1 MLRTLFLLFVPISLF
16 AQSNLND
23 KEAGALLQAS
33 AAKYKQ
39 YKTLTADFTLT
50 IIRPKQKPEE
60 SDAKYT
66 ETQTGK
72 VWLKGDKFKLSLM
85 GNEIFCD
92 GKNIWTCLAKSKE
105 CQLNDYI
112 ESDEIF
118 SPGKIFDL
126 YQAGYAYQIKE
137 KKNYGAKAVTVIE
150 MAPSNRKVSFFKI
163 DVGLDDATKEVLE
176 VKVYEKNGTR
186 YIYKLDKV
194 ETELSLID
202 SFFTFDNKKNP
213 SVKVIDLR

>member
-1 MLRTLFLLFVPISLF
+1 MLRMLLLLFTPIFLF
-16 AQSNLND
+16 AQTNLND
-23 KEAGALLQAS
+23 KEAGALLQSS
-33 AAKYKQ
+33 AAQYKQ
-39 YKTLTADFTLT
+39 HKTLSADFTLT
-50 IIRPKQKPEE
+50 IIRPKQKPTDA
-60 SDAKYT
+60 DAKFT
-66 ETQTGK
+66 EVQSGK

-85 GNEIFCD
+85 GNEIYCD
-92 GKNIWTCLAKSKE
+92 GKNIWTFLAKSKE
-105 CQLNDYI
+105 CQLNDYV

-163 DVGLDDATKEVLE
+163 DVGIEDATKEVLE

-194 ETELSLID
+194 EADLSLID
-202 SFFTFDNKKNP
+202 SFFTFDSKRNL

>member
-1 MLRTLFLLFVPISLF
+1 MLRTLLLLFAPIFLF

-23 KEAGALLQAS
+23 KEAGAMLQAS
-33 AAKYKQ
+33 AARYKQ
-39 YKTLTADFTLT
+39 HKTLSADFTLT
-50 IIRPKQKPEE
+50 IIRPKQKASEA
-60 SDAKYT
+60 DAKYT
-66 ETQTGK
+66 EIQTGK

-85 GNEIFCD
+85 GNEIYCD
-92 GKNIWTCLAKSKE
+92 GKNIWTFLAKSKE
-105 CQLNDYI
+105 CQLNDYV
-112 ESDEIF
+112 ESDEVF

-137 KKNYGAKAVTVIE
+137 KKSYGAKSVTVIE

-163 DVGLDDATKEVLE
+163 DVGIDDATKEVLE

-194 ETELSLID
+194 ETDLSLID
-202 SFFTFDNKKNP
+202 SFFTFDSKKNP
-213 SVKVIDLR
+213 SVKVVDLR